1 MAAVNGA
8 GRGEWT
14 ETTVV
19 AAIIETVVS
28 IEGLGESRQLHT
40 YRFIMMQEKL
50 QTASDLVKL

>member
-14 ETTVV
+14 ETTVG
-19 AAIIETVVS
+19 AAIIETLS

-40 YRFIMMQEKL
+40 YRFIMMHFLKRNCGQHQIL
-50 QTASDLVKL
+50 